1 MRRLLLIGFL
11 LCSGTVAAQTDER
24 RVRTVEI
31 DNGQVRSGQAD
42 EREVQSPARAVRS
55 DERIRIPQRAGRSD
69 RGRVPSPQ
77 RALRPAERRDSVAQS
92 DEQLVLARRLVALG
106 PDDGGRSEPG
116 GNCIP
121 DTETMQKDIVA
132 AYRAN
137 PADFHG
143 ISPQSAYWRDVE
155 LAWHDYYVDRCAVQS
170 DESAAAI
177 IARSYAANLSTDD
190 LRQLVAF
197 QESPVGRA
205 FIAATDRAR
214 QDLASA
220 QAGPPQGDN
229 DEATA
234 RFREAMLRLKAKY
247 ERSPK

>member
-31 DNGQVRSGQAD
+31 DDGQVRAGPAD
-42 EREVQSPARAVRS
+42 ERRAQGPERAVRS
-55 DERIRIPQRAGRSD
+55 QQ
-69 RGRVPSPQ
+69 GRVQSPR
-77 RALRPAERRDSVAQS
+77 RAVRPAERRDSVAQS
-92 DEQLVLARRLVALG
+92 GEHLLLARRLVALS
-106 PDDGGRSEPG
+106 PDHDDGNSEPAA
-116 GNCIP
+116 NCIP
-121 DTETMQKDIVA
+121 DTETMQEDIVA
-132 AYRAN
+132 AYRAS

-155 LAWHDYYVDRCAVQS
+155 LAWHDYYVDRCAAQS
-170 DESAAAI
+170 NESPAAI

-190 LRQLVAF
+190 LRQLLAF

-220 QAGPPQGDN
+220 QAGPPQDDN

-247 ERSPK
+247 ERAPK